1 MTARQT
7 VWIAVD
13 PGAKSG
19 IAVKFPGEQMFTFP
33 VKGIPPVGSSDLEFD
48 TIHSHVLDE
57 NLRVVCVI
65 ERSHAKIA
73 RFSAH
78 RADANKWQA
87 FLKNKFARR
96 NTIYFADPKTWQA
109 HLGVCPPGSGGVL
122 PYDRYA
128 RGYLKVRTDATT
140 DECAAAC
147 LLHYGRRVYV
157 SQDRPGERW
166 SEEK

>member
-1 MTARQT
+1 MIARRT

-19 IAVKFPGEQMFTFP
+19 VAVKFPGEGMFTFP
-33 VKGIPPVGSSDLEFD
+33 VNGIPPVGFEHHEFE
-48 TIHSHVLDE
+48 TILDRIVTQ
-57 NLRVVCVI
+57 NQRVVCLI

-78 RADANKWQA
+78 RADAMKWQA
-87 FLKNKFARR
+87 FLKNKLARR

-109 HLGVCPPGSGGVL
+109 HLGVCPPGSGVTL
-122 PYDRYA
+122 PYDQYA
-128 RGYLKVRTDATT
+128 RGYLKVSAAATT